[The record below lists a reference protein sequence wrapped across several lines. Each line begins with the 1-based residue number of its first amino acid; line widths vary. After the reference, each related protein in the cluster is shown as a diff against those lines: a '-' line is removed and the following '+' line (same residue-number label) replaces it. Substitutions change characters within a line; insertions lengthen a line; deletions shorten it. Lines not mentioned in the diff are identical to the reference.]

1 VQAALRPSR
10 PAGLC
15 EEQEAVIGKSLTAA
29 GSAPRIS
36 AFGLKFFQG
45 VFINGMQFLNSPLQH
60 RVLAFLL
67 LMSLMLAMFVG
78 MIWRNVHHFNT
89 VFSHVNYSH
98 SVQHA
103 SVALQKALIDYL
115 TKVGPPAEPERFSP
129 TVAALSGTVGELNA
143 LFAESGFLAEN
154 TATNMNIVQAILDE
168 WRQPDGS
175 EKQEHLLSAL
185 NLLSDTLDNELGQR
199 EKLLGEISE
208 DTQTELDLAAL
219 TFIVIVAVAA
229 GFFYRRILHPLHDL
243 RLLLQR
249 LTEGNFTRI
258 TTAHLD
264 PLLVPVF
271 NSYNDMVSHLAELE
285 EAKRRYAQSLQREV
299 RLATQAL
306 LEQQANLARAE
317 RLAAVGE
324 VAAELAHEIRNPLA
338 GIQIAFSNLRRE
350 IDDPEQQARMELIG
364 NELKR
369 LGHLL
374 NDLLNQSRHAPEAAD
389 DIDIAMLIRDLA
401 ALTRYQIAEDI
412 RLEVEAAAPL
422 NAYIPAG
429 GLRQALLNLILNAA
443 EALEGSAGTIRV
455 TAAQDA
461 EGIRIEVAD
470 DGHGFPQQ
478 LLEQGIQPF
487 RTTRQRGTGL
497 GLAMAQRFVK
507 EAGGSIRLRNQ
518 SPHGACVSL
527 FFPVQPRESRQ

>member
-36 AFGLKFFQG
+36 AIGLKFFQG

-154 TATNMNIVQAILDE
+154 TATNMNIVKAILDE
-168 WRQPDGS
+168 WRQPGGS
-175 EKQEHLLSAL
+175 EKREHLLSAL

-229 GFFYRRILHPLHDL
+229 GFFYRRILHPLQDHD
-243 RLLLQR
+243 
-249 LTEGNFTRI
+249 
-258 TTAHLD
+258 
-264 PLLVPVF
+264 
-271 NSYNDMVSHLAELE
+271 
-285 EAKRRYAQSLQREV
+285 
-299 RLATQAL
+299 
-306 LEQQANLARAE
+306 RA
-317 RLAAVGE
+317 
-324 VAAELAHEIRNPLA
+324 
-338 GIQIAFSNLRRE
+338 
-350 IDDPEQQARMELIG
+350 
-364 NELKR
+364 
-369 LGHLL
+369 
-374 NDLLNQSRHAPEAAD
+374 SRP
-389 DIDIAMLIRDLA
+389 
-401 ALTRYQIAEDI
+401 
-412 RLEVEAAAPL
+412 
-422 NAYIPAG
+422 PAG
-429 GLRQALLNLILNAA
+429 AGL
-443 EALEGSAGTIRV
+443 
-455 TAAQDA
+455 
-461 EGIRIEVAD
+461 
-470 DGHGFPQQ
+470 QQ
-478 LLEQGIQPF
+478 L
-487 RTTRQRGTGL
+487 
-497 GLAMAQRFVK
+497 
-507 EAGGSIRLRNQ
+507 
-518 SPHGACVSL
+518 
-527 FFPVQPRESRQ
+527 